1 MNKEII
7 IKRTGAIM
15 HILFIAFLVFK
26 LTKVINWSWWWV
38 TSPLWIPIIF
48 VIVGSAIFIFVKA
61 IKMTKNESNC

>member
-15 HILFIAFLVFK
+15 HILFITFLVFQM
-26 LTKVINWSWWWV
+26 TKVMSWTSWGV